1 MKKTPRRRAW
11 DIFALERLLINIEA
25 KSFSREAVF
34 TARTHGASMLANF
47 STVYFPRYY
56 TRPNVAGFRFFR
68 HRAPDVTQAALKIR
82 KIFNSAQEAS
92 GTASKRSEMA

>member
-1 MKKTPRRRAW
+1 MKNTPRRRAW

-34 TARTHGASMLANF
+34 TARTHGASVLANF

-56 TRPNVAGFRFFR
+56 TRPNV
-68 HRAPDVTQAALKIR
+68 
-82 KIFNSAQEAS
+82 S
-92 GTASKRSEMA
+92 GPTTVPLSTKPVGRVIAEKMAR